1 MAADYIQEA
10 AAMTFLS
17 CLTIGAAFLIAVG
30 LLVLAGVMLGWVIP
44 ALIERRRAERR
55 GPPPSTG

>member
-1 MAADYIQEA
+1 
-10 AAMTFLS
+10 MTFLS
-17 CLTIGAAFLIAVG
+17 CLAIGAAFVIAVG